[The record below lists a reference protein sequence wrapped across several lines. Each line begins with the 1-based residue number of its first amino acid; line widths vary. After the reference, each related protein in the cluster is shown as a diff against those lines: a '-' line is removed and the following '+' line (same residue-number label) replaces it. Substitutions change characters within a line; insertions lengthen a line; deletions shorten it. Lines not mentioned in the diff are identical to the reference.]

1 MKRKEIAVIT
11 ALVSLTI
18 VLSLSGCAMFANIQ
32 IPGMSKTVQQDD
44 VITGT
49 VLIEKNTYLINE
61 RTTGNL
67 YTLIGI
73 SKDQKEAL
81 TGLQGEVIRVKVD
94 VVSNP
99 SPGNYNAHLIQIL

>member
-1 MKRKEIAVIT
+1 MKRKKIAVIT
-11 ALVSLTI
+11 ALVSLAI
-18 VLSLSGCAMFANIQ
+18 VLSLSGCAQFANIQ
-32 IPGMSKTVQQDD
+32 IPGMSKTVEQDD

-61 RTTGNL
+61 RTTGDL
-67 YTLIGI
+67 YTLVGI

-81 TGLQGEVIRVKVD
+81 TGLEGEVIRVKVE

>member
-1 MKRKEIAVIT
+1 MKRKEITVIT
-11 ALVSLTI
+11 TLVGLAI